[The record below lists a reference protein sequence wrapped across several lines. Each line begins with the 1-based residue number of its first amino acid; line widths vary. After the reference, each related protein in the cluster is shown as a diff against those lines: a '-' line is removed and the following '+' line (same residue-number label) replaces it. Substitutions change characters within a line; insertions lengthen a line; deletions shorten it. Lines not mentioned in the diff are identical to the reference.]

1 MAKHELLNNVTHK
14 DLRIITRRSADFG
27 DDIASVLTFPSEF
40 RNILGEFPICICKDP
55 DTGKFHFAALMGFE
69 DKENLFLVNDHWE
82 ASYLPLML
90 ERQPFLIGQGHSD
103 SSGNEQVMVHVDMD
117 SPRISEAE
125 GEIVFLEKGGNSPFL
140 QRISSVLQ
148 AIYDGRKQSEYF
160 IEQLLNYELIE
171 SFSLDV
177 ELDNGSNN
185 QLQGFYTLSEEK
197 LEKLSADV
205 LEEFMKSGMLQGVY
219 MLIASLSNFRNLI
232 ARKNKQSC

>member
-14 DLRIITRRSADFG
+14 DLRIITRRSVDFG

-69 DKENLFLVNDHWE
+69 DKENLFLVDDNWE
-82 ASYLPLML
+82 ASYVPLML

-103 SSGNEQVMVHVDMD
+103 SSGNEQVMVHIDMD
-117 SPRISEAE
+117 SPRISGTE
-125 GEIVFLEKGGNSPFL
+125 GELVFLDKGGNSPFL

-148 AIYDGRKQSEYF
+148 AIYDGRKQSDYF

-177 ELDNGSNN
+177 ELDSGSSN

-197 LEKLSADV
+197 LEKLSTDV
-205 LEEFMKSGMLQGVY
+205 LEEFMKSGMLQGIY